1 MLRIAHSIHRRLEL
15 QRFDGAQQELA
26 EFLEELAI
34 ASRKLRT
41 LFDARVRAKGLTL
54 ARELLNIPVQD

>member
-1 MLRIAHSIHRRLEL
+1 MAPTQTLITALR
-15 QRFDGAQQELA
+15 A
-26 EFLEELAI
+26 EFLEELAV

-54 ARELLNIPVQD
+54 AVNQL